1 MGRADGLSSPQD
13 PRRLPRLP
21 RRHPLQRKRFTADP
35 MSTGE
40 PDATENGH
48 VRFGKGS
55 SEKEL
60 HPGATS
66 PATYFTSRPDLWGPG
81 GAIPPGYPAKPGWTP
96 SSTGSGRAAD
106 VMTRS

>member
-1 MGRADGLSSPQD
+1 MGRADGLLSPQD

-60 HPGATS
+60 QPGATS
-66 PATYFTSRPDLWGPG
+66 PATYFTARPVVCPAGDYVEDPVDGPEVPRCH
-81 GAIPPGYPAKPGWTP
+81 AV
-96 SSTGSGRAAD
+96 SAA
-106 VMTRS
+106 TRST